1 MGGGGG
7 GGGANMSGVSY
18 IPETRSQLRKF
29 PEYKG
34 KKKKINKWS
43 EDGQVETEEA
53 ENGNGKLKR
62 KTEAEKLKIG
72 SGRQKYKRY

>member
-1 MGGGGG
+1 MQQIMVQTHMH
-7 GGGANMSGVSY
+7 AQTLLIERRY

-43 EDGQVETEEA
+43 EDRTGVD
-53 ENGNGKLKR
+53 
-62 KTEAEKLKIG
+62 G
-72 SGRQKYKRY
+72 SIHQSLSHYTTVNAAASCSFVTTL